1 MPGLIKTS
9 FIFLAL
15 SFRLLGQSQPDLV
28 DFLQREFKSMENEQ
42 VEVKD
47 IKFSDNDSTCRITS
61 SAPGQLSEQ
70 TLEFALADVDIYTR
84 QTLQK
89 GPKEDFVYTYALV
102 VAPRGR
108 NGQLRKNMSK
118 AVAPE
123 VILRSTYNGS
133 KIRSMEWAFARLTE
147 LTTGRTTWVQFRGV
161 PQTP

>member
-15 SFRLLGQSQPDLV
+15 SFRLLGQSQPELV
-28 DFLQREFKSMENEQ
+28 DFLQQEFKSMENEQ
-42 VEVKD
+42 VEVKE
-47 IKFSDNDSTCRITS
+47 IKFSDNDSSCRITS
-61 SAPGQLSEQ
+61 TVPGQMSEQ

-89 GPKEDFVYTYALV
+89 APKDDYVYTYALM

-118 AVAPE
+118 ALWPE
-123 VILRSTYNGS
+123 VILRSTHNGN

-147 LTTGRTTWVQFRGV
+147 LTTGRTTWVRFHGE
-161 PQTP
+161 P